1 MQLAIGFSLGLLIS
15 LLAWHTGTLSQ
26 SGAIAATLSGGLVFG
41 LGGFAWAVLL
51 LVFFISSSLLSRLPR
66 SGKRSVGEKYAKGSQ
81 RDWGQVLANGGLGAL
96 LVITFTLSPVKTW
109 LWIAY
114 AGAMAAVNAD
124 TWSTELGILS
134 PALPRLIT
142 SGKAV
147 EPGTSGAVSTLGSL
161 AALGG
166 SVLIALCAAL
176 LTTWRGLDQTGFF
189 LLIAIVTIGGLSG
202 AFFDSFLGAT
212 VQAIYYCPSC
222 RKETERHPNH
232 VCGTETN
239 HMRGWRWL
247 NNDMVNFACSFAGAS
262 VAAGLFLILN

>member
-15 LLAWHTGTLSQ
+15 VLAWRTGTLSQ
-26 SGAIAATLSGGLVFG
+26 NGAIAATLSGGLVFG

-51 LVFFISSSLLSRLPR
+51 LVFFISSSLLSRLPL

-96 LVITFTLSPVKTW
+96 LVITFTLSPGKTW

-134 PALPRLIT
+134 PSLPRLIT
-142 SGKAV
+142 SGKTV
-147 EPGTSGAVSTLGSL
+147 EPGTSGAVSALGSL

-166 SVLIALCAAL
+166 SGLIALCAAL
-176 LTTWRGLDQTGFF
+176 LTTWGSLDQTGFF

-222 RKETERHPNH
+222 RKETERHPIH
-232 VCGTETN
+232 ICGTETN
-239 HMRGWRWL
+239 HMHGWRWI
-247 NNDMVNFACSFAGAS
+247 NNDMVNFACSIAGAS